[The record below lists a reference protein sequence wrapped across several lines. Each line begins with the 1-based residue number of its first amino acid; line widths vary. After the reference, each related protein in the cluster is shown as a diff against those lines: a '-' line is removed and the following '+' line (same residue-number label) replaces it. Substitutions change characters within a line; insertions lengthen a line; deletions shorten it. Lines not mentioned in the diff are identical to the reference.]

1 MISFKVKKAIYVAIF
16 ADLVMGL
23 VLMFRAKTFGSIS
36 DISEYLDGDL
46 VI

>member
-23 VLMFRAKTFGSIS
+23 VLIFADKNFGSIID
-36 DISEYLDGDL
+36 DISE
-46 VI
+46 